1 MRVHSGTRCL
11 NSETSL
17 PDGDGP
23 TSKSLRKTSGKT
35 PGVFSDSRNAYPMA
49 MLVVGDRE
57 WAVPAAVIFAV
68 AVAVLLRASVRTGAG
83 RRTRVG
89 AALPKAIGFGL
100 LAVCLVDPHW
110 AGVRAK
116 PGENLFVLLADD
128 SASLTIRSD
137 DGRTRGQSLR
147 DELMATESPWQ
158 VRLAQDFDVR
168 RYQFDARLSHVEA
181 FDSLEFAG
189 TTSAIDGVLAS
200 LAQRFRGQPLAGV
213 LLFTDGNSTD
223 SVTANARAAAGAHD
237 SLPPVY
243 PVLPPVTE
251 VPPDLSITR
260 ASVSETVFEDAPV
273 TVQAEVVAQGVFE
286 EGVVVE
292 LRDEAGNVIEQTG
305 RPISDGE
312 TLAVRFQVRPTQPD
326 LRFYTVRVIDAAA
339 AAADSGEPRASR
351 EATLANNSR
360 VVAAN
365 REGRPY
371 RVLYVAGRP
380 NWEYRFLH
388 RALRQDEQVQL
399 VALIRIARKEAK
411 FDFRGRA
418 DESSNPLFR
427 GFKKDRDEETESYD
441 EPVLIRQGTRD
452 EAELRE
458 GFPQERSLLYEY
470 DAIILDDVEASF
482 FTHDQLV
489 LIERFV
495 AERGGGLMMLG
506 GIGTF
511 QHGGYARTPVADAL
525 PVYLDRNRSV
535 AALPADGFRLTLTR
549 DGWLQPWMRLR
560 SNEPDEQQRLS
571 AMPSFVSVTRAE
583 SVKPGARVM
592 ALLETPRSQSRPA
605 IVSQRYGAG
614 RTLAVLIGDLWRW
627 QLRRAEGAN
636 DDLAKMWRQSVRWLV
651 ADVPRRLEVST
662 ARTQNA
668 PRAAVELAIR
678 VRDREFQPQE
688 NADLHVAVRQPDGEP
703 ISIVVQP
710 SLDEPGLFTGS
721 FVSRQTGGYRAE
733 VTLTDADGEPQ
744 RTVVGWTSNP
754 AAEEFRNVGINRQRM
769 ESLAEETGGE
779 VVAIDGLETF
789 VSSLPLRRVPI
800 TETWTSPLWDR
811 WWVFLLV
818 VACLAGE
825 WGFRRLR
832 GLP

>member
-1 MRVHSGTRCL
+1 MNRF
-11 NSETSL
+11 
-17 PDGDGP
+17 PI
-23 TSKSLRKTSGKT
+23 
-35 PGVFSDSRNAYPMA
+35 A
-49 MLVVGDRE
+49 MLVVGDRG
-57 WAVPAAVIFAV
+57 WFVPAAALFAV
-68 AVAVLLRASVRTGAG
+68 AAAVLLMASLSTKAG
-83 RRTRVG
+83 RRTRWW
-89 AALPKAIGFGL
+89 AALPKVVGFAL
-100 LAVCLVDPHW
+100 LATILVDPHW
-110 AGVRAK
+110 TSIRAK
-116 PGENLFVLLADD
+116 PGENLFVLLADN
-128 SASLTIRSD
+128 SASLTIRSG
-137 DGRTRGQSLR
+137 DGKTRGQLLR
-147 DELMATESPWQ
+147 DELTGTESPWQ

-168 RYQFDARLSHVEA
+168 RYLFAARLSPVET

-189 TTSAIDGVLAS
+189 TSSAIDGTLAS

-223 SVTANARAAAGAHD
+223 SPAVGSVTTDGARD

-243 PVLPPVTE
+243 PVLPPATE
-251 VPPDLSITR
+251 VLRDLSITR
-260 ASVSETVFEDAPV
+260 AAVSETGFEDAPV
-273 TVQAEVVAQGVFE
+273 TVRAEVSAQGTFE

-292 LRDEAGNVIEQTG
+292 LRDEAGNVIEHHHH
-305 RPISDGE
+305 PIADGE
-312 TLAVRFQVRPTQPD
+312 TLAVRFPIRPTQPD
-326 LRFYTVRVIDAAA
+326 LRFYTVHVIDASAA
-339 AAADSGEPRASR
+339 GAGSEEPTASR

-380 NWEYRFLH
+380 NWEYRFLR

-411 FDFRGRA
+411 FDFRGRT

-458 GFPQERSLLYEY
+458 GFPQEKALLYEY
-470 DAIILDDVEASF
+470 DAIILDDVEATF
-482 FTHDQLV
+482 FTHDQLA
-489 LIERFV
+489 LIEQFV

-525 PVYLDRNRSV
+525 PVYLDRNRN
-535 AALPADGFRLTLTR
+535 AAAVPAGGYRLTLSR

-571 AMPSFVSVTRAE
+571 TMPSFVSVTRAE

-592 ALLETPRSQSRPA
+592 ALLENPRSKSLPA

-636 DDLAKMWRQSVRWLV
+636 DDLAAMWRQSVRWLV

-662 ARTQNA
+662 SRPPGA
-668 PRAAVELAIR
+668 PLAAVELAIR
-678 VRDREFQPQE
+678 IRDREFLPQE
-688 NADLHVAVRQPDGEP
+688 NADLHVVVRQPDGKSVP
-703 ISIVVQP
+703 IPVQP
-710 SLDEPGLFTGS
+710 SPEEPGLFTGT
-721 FVSRQTGGYRAE
+721 FVSRQTGAYRAD
-733 VTLTDADGEPQ
+733 VTLTDADGKP
-744 RTVVGWTSNP
+744 RSTAVGWTSNP
-754 AAEEFRNVGINRQRM
+754 AAEEFREMGINRQRM
-769 ESLAEETGGE
+769 KSLAQATGGE
-779 VVAIDGLETF
+779 VVAIEDLEAF
-789 VSSLPLRRVPI
+789 VSGLPLRRVPV
-800 TETWTSPLWDR
+800 TETRSSPLWDR

-818 VACLAGE
+818 VGCLTGE